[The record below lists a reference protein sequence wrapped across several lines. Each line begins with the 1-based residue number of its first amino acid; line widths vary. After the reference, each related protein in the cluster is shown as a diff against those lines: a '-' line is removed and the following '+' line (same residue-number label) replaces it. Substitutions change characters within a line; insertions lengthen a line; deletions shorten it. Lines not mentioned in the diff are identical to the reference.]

1 MMISVI
7 IANHNGEEHLDR
19 CLGSL
24 GRPGPELEIIVVDN
38 ASSDDSL
45 NLIAGRFPAARV
57 LPQPDNLGFAAANNI
72 GAEAAKGD
80 ALLLLN
86 NDAWLEPGALVL
98 LADRLESDPR
108 AGLVAPRLCY
118 PDGGRQFSWSPAR
131 GVLGE
136 ALQQLRNGFEAHSWV
151 HGTVARGLGRLAG
164 RPWYTAASLLIRS
177 RAFRQIGGFD
187 TNFFMYFED
196 VDLCVRLEEA
206 GWCLVQEPRAV
217 VTHVGGIRR
226 SATVDDLYR
235 PSQLRYYRV
244 HRPTWEARLV
254 ARRLRRRFGDAEV
267 ERWLGIG
274 EEECI
279 S

>member
-7 IANHNGEEHLDR
+7 IANHNGEEHLEQ
-19 CLGSL
+19 CLASL
-24 GRPGPELEIIVVDN
+24 GRPGPELEIIMVDN

-45 NLIAGRFPAARV
+45 DLVAGRFPAVRI
-57 LPQPDNLGFAAANNI
+57 LLQPKNLGFAAANNI

-80 ALLLLN
+80 ALLLVN
-86 NDAWLEPGALVL
+86 NDAWLEPGALEL
-98 LADRLESDPR
+98 LANRLESDPS

-118 PDGGRQFSWSPAR
+118 PDGRRQFSWSPAR

-136 ALQQLRNGFEAHSWV
+136 ALQQLRNGFEARSWV
-151 HGTVARGLGRLAG
+151 HGALARGLGRMAG
-164 RPWYTAASLLIRS
+164 RPWYTAACILIRS

-187 TNFFMYFED
+187 TDFFMYFED

-226 SATVDDLYR
+226 SDAVDDLYR

-244 HRPTWEARLV
+244 HRPAWEARLV

-267 ERWLGIG
+267 EKWLGIG